1 MIGERAK
8 VRMSLPTDEVIQMA
22 TDSTLAS
29 IGSKIT
35 YGGAFTA
42 FGSFLLSSS
51 GAAVVGII
59 GVILGLVIQWYFKRR
74 EDARLEAFRVKE
86 DARLQKEEERLQE
99 QHLWSREIHIARLAQ
114 ITAGN
119 LKATPAEIIDDIKS
133 VPRPSP
139 IPIEETIVSTLEK
152 IK

>member
-8 VRMSLPTDEVIQMA
+8 VRMSLPTEDAIQMA
-22 TDSTLAS
+22 TDSALAS

-35 YGGAFTA
+35 YGGALTA
-42 FGSFLLSSS
+42 FGSFLLSSA
-51 GAAVVGII
+51 GAALIGIL
-59 GVILGLVIQWYFKRR
+59 GVIIGLVIQWYFKRR
-74 EDARLEAFRVKE
+74 EDARLEEFKKRE
-86 DARLQKEEERLQE
+86 DARLEEE
-99 QHLWSREIHIARLAQ
+99 HIWKREIHIARLAQ
-114 ITAGN
+114 ITSGN
-119 LKATPAEIIDDIKS
+119 LKASPSEIIDDIKS